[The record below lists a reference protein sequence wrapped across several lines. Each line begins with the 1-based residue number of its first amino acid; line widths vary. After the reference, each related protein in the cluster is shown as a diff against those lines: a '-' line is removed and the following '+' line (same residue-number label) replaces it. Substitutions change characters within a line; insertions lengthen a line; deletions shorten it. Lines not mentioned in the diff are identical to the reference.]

1 MVFGVVKLGVVW
13 LDMMCGDIW
22 LDVMFPVMCLC
33 DVSCGVTG
41 SDVWVGVLGCDVW
54 FDEAGCD
61 EECSMGECG
70 VVWLGFI
77 FLLQYCRRGGE
88 RGG

>member
-22 LDVMFPVMCLC
+22 LDVMCLC

-41 SDVWVGVLGCDVW
+41 SDVWVGVLGCDV
-54 FDEAGCD
+54 
-61 EECSMGECG
+61 
-70 VVWLGFI
+70 
-77 FLLQYCRRGGE
+77 
-88 RGG
+88 